1 MKKTILKKI
10 SPIILTLL
18 LLAGLGAGFPIKSY
32 ATGVSVYPSSDT
44 VYVGDSVTV
53 TVTIYGDEIYAYS
66 GSVGCDGNLSGFTG
80 GFADGAD
87 GGGAVSFSYTY
98 YAVGEGTA
106 GVYVS
111 NCEVSDG
118 KTKDL
123 PYDAACY
130 INVIGYDNGGG
141 GTGGNAGGGW
151 DDSGQINGVEVGEG
165 SDNTNLATLEVEG
178 YTLTDEGHDIYSVSV
193 SSSVKTINI
202 IAVPEDAN
210 AVVVGAGEQTLTDGE
225 NQFEIYVYAEN
236 GFVRDYVIKVNRRG
250 DKIALADLEKELK
263 ETKEDTLI
271 VSLQDGDKI
280 TKEMIAAITKWGKTV
295 KLNRY
300 DADGKLLYGWTMNGK
315 DMAELKTFQTFDPTV
330 TFESKNADKIETL
343 SNYASGK
350 VLNFAYS
357 GELPKN
363 TVFTIAAGKDFT
375 KEDVLYL
382 YYYDEK
388 ENTLKQEGQ
397 SVTVKGDEIELAITH
412 CSEYLLTR
420 SVLKALEPVKQ
431 GSSRKDLL
439 MMIAM
444 AVELAV
450 IIILAVILIRRRPKP
465 AVAAEASRDHV
476 AEMFAKTDEEV
487 HEGDVHEITGR
498 HVRKR

>member
-10 SPIILTLL
+10 VPIILTFLL
-18 LLAGLGAGFPIKSY
+18 IAGVGAGFPLKSY
-32 ATGVSVYPSSDT
+32 AAGVSVYPSSDT

-66 GSVGCDGNLSGFTG
+66 GYVDCDGNLSGFTG

-111 NCEVSDG
+111 GCETSDG
-118 KTKDL
+118 LNKD
-123 PYDAACY
+123 YAGDAACY

-141 GTGGNAGGGW
+141 GTGGNAGGW

-193 SSSVKTINI
+193 SNSVKTINI
-202 IAVPEDAN
+202 IAMPEDAN
-210 AVVVGAGEQTLTDGE
+210 AVVVGAGEQTLTDGD
-225 NQFEIYVYAEN
+225 NQFELYVYAEN
-236 GFVRDYVIKVNRRG
+236 GFVRGYVIKVNRRG
-250 DKIALADLEKELK
+250 DKVALTDLEKELK
-263 ETKEDTLI
+263 ETKEDTVI
-271 VSLQDGDKI
+271 VSLKDGDKL
-280 TKEMIAAITKWGKTV
+280 TKEMIAAIAKWGKTL

-315 DMAELKTFQTFDPTV
+315 DMAELKNFQTFDPTV
-330 TFESKNADKIETL
+330 TFESKNADKIDAL

-382 YYYDEK
+382 YYFDEK

-397 SVTVKGDEIELAITH
+397 SVTVKGEGIELAITH

-420 SVLKALEPVKQ
+420 SVLKAPEPVKQ
-431 GSSRKDLL
+431 GNSRKDML

-450 IIILAVILIRRRPKP
+450 IIALVIIMLRKRQKPVTDAVSSDS
-465 AVAAEASRDHV
+465 VAK
-476 AEMFAKTDEEV
+476 MFAKNDEED
-487 HEGDVHEITGR
+487 HEGDVHEITGH